1 MFYSQIILA
10 KKGPLGKVWLAAHWG
25 DKKLARP
32 QIFSTDI
39 FQSVDSIVHPTVPL
53 ALRVSGHL
61 LLGVVRIYSRQVKYL
76 MQDCQEAMV
85 KIKMAFSVQAEHGV
99 DMDNTSAKKDLQ
111 VPNFG
116 QVVMEDGTAA
126 VAFAIP
132 FDLADLTQGD
142 DWLVAEAYD
151 NNNNDDDRPNQ
162 NNQTNNSSAI
172 HAMLDD
178 SLMTNN
184 DTPEEEWTAFDPD
197 DRHVFDDTAISD
209 VELVRGA
216 EDSMTTAAADLSR
229 PSIMTNRDQPVTP
242 GMSEAEF
249 PMPEDEDM
257 SHIPFDDGTSHGHNT
272 SHIEMDMDLS
282 PSSSLKRDKRMSS
295 LDGLQVSPDK
305 DNHATKNNQKT
316 KRIPGPKRMRK
327 RRKLVVDNDC
337 TELSSDH
344 IKAMLKNTDDIVLAD
359 RLHPADQ
366 VSLASKVLD
375 LRSMLPY
382 ETLMGRPHLGD
393 DGALSQE
400 LLDVWYKSTAQVFGK
415 PRAFRLRGAL
425 GKEQEAQEQMEAAA
439 EMELGRAA
447 AQEDS
452 DIEQPMMPMDEEDE
466 GRFPPQD
473 EEEEEEDAR
482 AVTFDDEIDATSF
495 KTTSVGDMASP
506 FTLGLVNAMELS
518 DDDEEDDDDDHR
530 QAAGA
535 EIVSTNSKWHKHTV
549 KVLEMLQ
556 RTMPK
561 DDEQLSFDAISKGCS
576 RRTAAS
582 VFFELLQLKTLDF
595 VEVEQ
600 DVSYGDIA
608 IAPGLRFREEPPA
621 AK

>member
-99 DMDNTSAKKDLQ
+99 DMEATSAKKDLQ

-116 QVVMEDGTAA
+116 QVDMEDGTTA

-132 FDLADLTQGD
+132 FDLADLTQGE

-151 NNNNDDDRPNQ
+151 DAPNQ
-162 NNQTNNSSAI
+162 NNSSSNNSIHNSSAI

-184 DTPEEEWTAFDPD
+184 DPPEEEWTAFDPD
-197 DRHVFDDTAISD
+197 DRHVFDDTVVSD

-216 EDSMTTAAADLSR
+216 EDSMTTAAADISR
-229 PSIMTNRDQPVTP
+229 PSMMTTTTNDEPVTP

-249 PMPEDEDM
+249 PMPDDEDI

-272 SHIEMDMDLS
+272 SHIDMDMDLS
-282 PSSSLKRDKRMSS
+282 PSSSLNRDRASS
-295 LDGLQVSPDK
+295 LDGLQVSPEDDAK
-305 DNHATKNNQKT
+305 SKKT

-344 IKAMLKNTDDIVLAD
+344 IKTMLKNTDDIVLSE

-415 PRAFRLRGAL
+415 PRSFRLRGAL

-447 AQEDS
+447 QEDS
-452 DIEQPMMPMDEEDE
+452 DVEQPIMPMDEEDE

-473 EEEEEEDAR
+473 EEEEEDAP
-482 AVTFDDEIDATSF
+482 AVTFDDDVDATSF

-506 FTLGLVNAMELS
+506 FTLGLVNAMELT
-518 DDDEEDDDDDHR
+518 DNDDEEDDDDDHR
-530 QAAGA
+530 QAAGT
-535 EIVSTNSKWHKHTV
+535 ELVSANSKWHKHTV

-561 DDEQLSFDAISKGCS
+561 DDEHLSFDAISKGCS

-582 VFFELLQLKTLDF
+582 VFFELLQLKTWDF

-621 AK
+621 AN